1 MGSKTHIVSKFA
13 KHDGRL
19 ITDSGASV
27 TLGTRAETF
36 SAYELLLGG
45 LSHCLFS
52 TYESMAVK
60 MQVEYSGLDMNI
72 TGVKRDEKVA
82 TLKTV
87 DIDVLAKGV
96 TDQDKFAK
104 AFEIATRYCSIF
116 TTISKVAEMR
126 WNITYA

>member
-52 TYESMAVK
+52 TYESMAEK
-60 MQVEYSGLDMNI
+60 MQLEYSGMDMNV

-82 TLKTV
+82 TLQTV
-87 DIDVLAKGV
+87 DIEVLAKGV
-96 TDQDKFAK
+96 VDQAKFEK
-104 AFEIATRYCSIF
+104 AFEISTRYCSIF
-116 TTISKVAEMR
+116 NTLSQVAKMR

>member
-1 MGSKTHIVSKFA
+1 MPL
-13 KHDGRL
+13 GRSSA
-19 ITDSGASV
+19 D
-27 TLGTRAETF
+27 TF

-52 TYESMAVK
+52 TYESMAEK